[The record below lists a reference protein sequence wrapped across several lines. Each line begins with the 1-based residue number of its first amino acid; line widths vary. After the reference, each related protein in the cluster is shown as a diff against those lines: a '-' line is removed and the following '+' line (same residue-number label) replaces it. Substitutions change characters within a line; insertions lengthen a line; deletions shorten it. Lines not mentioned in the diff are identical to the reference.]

1 MKQRAKLSQVA
12 MTFET
17 IERDFQEKVSSKIH
31 LKSEGA
37 DRYRVFTPF
46 VFEDGDHLAIVLKHE
61 KDAWSLSDEG
71 HTYMHL
77 AYDPDEKVDHRS
89 NRHETIRN
97 ALSVF
102 QVEDRSGELIRTVRD
117 NQFGD
122 ALFSYIQALMRIAEL
137 SEQSAPGMARL
148 QLSSDLC
155 PTEHP

>member
-1 MKQRAKLSQVA
+1 
-12 MTFET
+12 MTPET
-17 IERDFQEKVSSKIH
+17 IEGDFQKKVSSKIR

-46 VFEDGDHLAIVLKHE
+46 VFEDGDHLAIVLKRE

-77 AYDPDEKVDHRS
+77 AYDPDEKVDHRR

-102 QVEDRSGELIRTVRD
+102 QVEDRNGELILTVRD
-117 NQFGD
+117 NQFGG
-122 ALFSYIQALMRIAEL
+122 ALCSFIQALMKIVGL
-137 SEQSAPGMARL
+137 PEQSAPKTDRCA
-148 QLSSDLC
+148 LSSGPY
-155 PTEHP
+155 PTDHP